1 MSFLGKLL
9 GLEKNNFESIVKK
22 APNKVGVY
30 IVKLDGKVVYVG
42 RAIENRPGQSPSG
55 LRKRLQEHWRGA
67 SAGKGDIYKHR
78 DKINLTI
85 KPCDSVE
92 KAKKMEA
99 NLIRKYNT
107 VEKGW
112 NDRYEG

>member
-1 MSFLGKLL
+1 MGFLGQLFGL
-9 GLEKNNFESIVKK
+9 GGGNFETMVKK

-67 SAGKGDIYKHR
+67 SAGKSELYKYR
-78 DKINLTI
+78 DKIQIIL
-85 KPCDSVE
+85 KPCNSIE
-92 KAKKMEA
+92 EAKQKEA
-99 NLIRKYNT
+99 KLIRKYDT
-107 VEKGW
+107 VQNGW
-112 NDRYEG
+112 NDKYEG